1 MSRLI
6 KWYALAAILALIS
19 LSIYAAAGGGKN
31 DAPPFPVPLSCYSED
46 PGSSQF
52 LKDGCDRVQGIE
64 DFKDPEG
71 ANMGELLSHRIS
83 ANPFNLI
90 ASLIFLLLK
99 NLLLSCVHHALHES
113 CVHKQS
119 AYSP

>member
-19 LSIYAAAGGGKN
+19 LSIYAAAGGVN
-31 DAPPFPVPLSCYSED
+31 DDAPPFPVPLSCYSED

-52 LKDGCDRVQGIE
+52 LKDGCDRVHGIE

-71 ANMGELLSHRIS
+71 DSMG
-83 ANPFNLI
+83 
-90 ASLIFLLLK
+90 
-99 NLLLSCVHHALHES
+99 
-113 CVHKQS
+113 
-119 AYSP
+119 